1 MTTAWFHTKRQIRK
15 EQALRRKQKAE
26 RCALQYGYAGG
37 CIVPGCGRD
46 VRLHHIVPRREGG
59 TNAMAN
65 LMPICAHHEALVH
78 KAGHYARKYLLN
90 DGNRM
95 DLLGGVRKRSLHA
108 ALPQRG
114 RMLYGCMD
122 CGFNLDKRP
131 AFCAVCKVSG
141 DRMGHM
147 RRG

>member
-1 MTTAWFHTKRQIRK
+1 MATEWMHTKRQIRK
-15 EQALRRKQKAE
+15 EQALRRKQRAD

-37 CIVPGCGRD
+37 CIVPGCKRE

-59 TNAMAN
+59 TNAMGN

-90 DGNRM
+90 DRDRM
-95 DLLGGVRKRSLHA
+95 DLLGAVRKRSLHGPVPA
-108 ALPQRG
+108 HGKLF
-114 RMLYGCMD
+114 YGCVD
-122 CGFNLDKRP
+122 CGFNLYARP
-131 AFCAVCKVSG
+131 AYCAVCKVSG
-141 DRMGHM
+141 ERMGHM